1 MGPEERLIVELTG
14 EVGREKLPSLAGV
27 EWGKIRRLA
36 RANRLLGPV
45 FDGFDRAGL
54 ISELPEDIRKGFE
67 ADYLRQVTEIRSAFA
82 LAADLAS
89 RFAAAGVGLV
99 VLRGLALGLTVY
111 PRPFLRSFSDLDL
124 LVLKSDLP
132 RAKAILREAG
142 FRPAPGTF
150 PERYFE
156 RHHLH
161 LPYHHPPTGFPVELH
176 WALDHPYTLSR
187 IDFPALIAGRW
198 EAAFEGSTIP
208 VLGDE
213 DRLITLGF
221 HLGKHVPFLAE
232 LLDEAEFPALLLR
245 GGWLLWVLDLRQAIM
260 AAGPGMDWN
269 SLAERAGRWN
279 LEEETAVALR
289 AAAAVYPEISFP
301 DLQPDRPA
309 RRCGFPRKELYRRQ
323 LIYLEKKRSSDRFT
337 RFLFGLQGEGIF
349 RPVRI
354 LDLGR
359 YLFPGAAWLK
369 KRRRV
374 GGIALLPAAI
384 GHTLAAAGALGRN
397 LLDYLYCRLRP
408 W

>member
-14 EVGREKLPSLAGV
+14 GVGRETPPSLAGAD
-27 EWGKIRRLA
+27 WGKIRRLA
-36 RANRLLGPV
+36 RANRLTGPV
-45 FDGFDRAGL
+45 FDGLDRSDL
-54 ISELPEDIRKGFE
+54 LSELPEDIRKGFE
-67 ADYLRQVTEIRSAFA
+67 ADYLRQVTEIRSALA
-82 LAADLAS
+82 LAAALAA
-89 RFAAAGVGLV
+89 RFAGAGIPLV
-99 VLRGLALGLTVY
+99 ILRGLALGLTVY
-111 PRPFLRSFSDLDL
+111 PRPFLRPFSDLDL

-142 FRPAPGTF
+142 LRPAPGTF

-161 LPYHHPPTGFPVELH
+161 LPYHHPPTGLPVELH

-187 IDFPALIAGRW
+187 IDYPALLAGRR
-198 EAAFEGSTIP
+198 EATFEGSTIP

-221 HLGKHVPFLAE
+221 HLDKHVPFLPE
-232 LLDEAEFPALLLR
+232 LRGEAEFPALLLR
-245 GGWLLWVLDLRQAIM
+245 GGWLLWVLDLRQVIM

-279 LEEETAVALR
+279 LEEETAAALR

-301 DLQPDRPA
+301 ELPPDRPA
-309 RRCGFPRKELYRRQ
+309 RRPGFPRRELYRRQ
-323 LIYLEKKRSSDRFT
+323 LIYLKKKRSSDRFT
-337 RFLFGLQGEGIF
+337 RFLFGLQGGGVF

-369 KRRRV
+369 KPCQVR
-374 GGIALLPAAI
+374 GIALFPAAV
-384 GHTLAAAGALGRN
+384 GHTLAAAGRLGLN

>member
-1 MGPEERLIVELTG
+1 
-14 EVGREKLPSLAGV
+14 PSLAGV
-27 EWGKIRRLA
+27 DWGKVRRLA
-36 RANRLLGPV
+36 RANRLTGPV
-45 FDGFDRAGL
+45 FDGLDRAGL
-54 ISELPEDIRKGFE
+54 LSGLPEDIRKGFE
-67 ADYLRQVTEIRSAFA
+67 ADYLRQVTEIRSALA
-82 LAADLAS
+82 LADDLAA

-124 LVLKSDLP
+124 LVLKTDLP
-132 RAKAILREAG
+132 RAKTILREAG
-142 FRPAPGTF
+142 LRPAPGTF
-150 PERYFE
+150 PEGYFE

-187 IDFPALIAGRW
+187 VDYPALLAGRRA
-198 EAAFEGSTIP
+198 AAFESSTIP

-221 HLGKHVPFLAE
+221 HLGKHVPFLPE
-232 LLDEAEFPALLLR
+232 LLGESGFPALLLR
-245 GGWLLWVLDLRQAIM
+245 GGWLLWVLDIRQVIM

-279 LEEETAVALR
+279 LEEETAACLR

-301 DLQPDRPA
+301 GLPPARPA
-309 RRCGFPRKELYRRQ
+309 RRPGFTRRELYRRQ

-337 RFLFGLQGEGIF
+337 RFLFGLQGEGVF

-369 KRRRV
+369 KRRRNR
-374 GGIALLPAAI
+374 GIVLLPAAI
-384 GHTLAAAGALGRN
+384 GHTLAAAGKLGLN
-397 LLDYLYCRLRP
+397 VLDYLYCRLRP